1 MNAIHTSL
9 PTDLT
14 ATARARANGISF
26 DYFSIPRLC
35 DELCELLSHAKA
47 NADAIRRHERDA
59 KDYYKREQFQRA
71 NNLRKLASD
80 DRIHFSSIADRA
92 KQLPIVRE
100 GDAARRRQI
109 LAICNRGRS
118 SLKSA

>member
-1 MNAIHTSL
+1 MNAIRTPL

-14 ATARARANGISF
+14 ATARARAKGIPF

-35 DELCELLSHAKA
+35 DELCELLSHAKT
-47 NADAIRRHERDA
+47 NADAIRRHKRDA
-59 KDYYKREQFQRA
+59 NAYQKREDYSRA
-71 NNLRKLASD
+71 NSLRKLASD
-80 DRIHFSSIADRA
+80 DRTHFLTIADRA

-100 GDAARRRQI
+100 GDVARRRQI